1 MFDRPVNPAVFSMNS
16 TTETQVDPRIT
27 VAICAYNAAHYL
39 ADVID
44 SVMEQTLPADAYEVL
59 VVDNNSTDDTPKVL
73 HELMV
78 RFGHRLRVVS
88 ETQQGLSHARNRALA
103 EAAAPLV
110 AFLDADAV
118 AEENW
123 LESMAG
129 VFDAHPRAGVVGG
142 RIEVQWDAPKP
153 RWWDDRLDEA
163 MGRFSPSEQHTQLR
177 YPRFPYGGNFA
188 VRVVAIDEVGSFL
201 PNLGRSGAG
210 LLAGEEG
217 ELCLRMEQHDWEI
230 HYTPAAPI
238 RHRATG
244 ERLTRRFILRR
255 AFGHGRSQYLME
267 ARHGFE
273 SGLYLSRARVLSS
286 LLANLVRLKWNLPYL
301 KFICFRIG
309 YHYQRTIRER
319 PQPTR
324 PCPDAA

>member
-1 MFDRPVNPAVFSMNS
+1 MNS
-16 TTETQVDPRIT
+16 STETQADTRIT
-27 VAICAYNAAHYL
+27 AAICAYNAAHHL
-39 ADVID
+39 ADVVN
-44 SVMEQTLPADAYEVL
+44 SVMAQTLPADAYEVL
-59 VVDNNSTDDTPKVL
+59 VVDNNSTDETTSVL
-73 HELMV
+73 HELQE
-78 RFGHRLRVVS
+78 RFGHRLRMVS

-103 EAAAPLV
+103 QAAAPLI

-118 AEENW
+118 AEEPW
-123 LESMAG
+123 LKSLAD

-163 MGRFSPSEQHTQLR
+163 MGRFSPSGEQTQLR

-188 VRVVAIDEVGSFL
+188 VRSVAIDEVGGFL
-201 PNLGRSGAG
+201 THLGRSGAG

-230 HYTPAAPI
+230 HYTPAAPVH
-238 RHRATG
+238 HRATG
-244 ERLTRRFILRR
+244 KRLTRRFILRR
-255 AFGHGRSQYLME
+255 AFNHGRTQYMLE

-273 SGLYLSRARVLSS
+273 SGLYLSRARVLSN
-286 LLANLVRLKWNLPYL
+286 LLANLIRVNWNLPYL

-309 YHYQRTIRER
+309 YHYQRTISER
-319 PQPTR
+319 PQPVL
-324 PCPDAA
+324 PCPGVA

>member
-1 MFDRPVNPAVFSMNS
+1 MNS
-16 TTETQVDPRIT
+16 STETQADARIT
-27 VAICAYNAAHYL
+27 AAICAYNAAHHL
-39 ADVID
+39 ADVVE
-44 SVMEQTLPADAYEVL
+44 SVLAQTLPTDAYQVL
-59 VVDNNSTDDTPKVL
+59 VVNNNSTDETPNIL
-73 HELMV
+73 RELRE

-103 EAAAPLV
+103 EAAAPLI

-118 AEENW
+118 AEECW
-123 LESMAG
+123 LESIAD

-163 MGRFSPSEQHTQLR
+163 MGRFSPSDRQTQLR

-188 VRVVAIDEVGSFL
+188 VRSVAINEVGGFL
-201 PNLGRSGAG
+201 PHLGRSGIG

-217 ELCLRMEQHDWEI
+217 ELCLRMEQHGWEI
-230 HYTPAAPI
+230 HYTPAAPVH
-238 RHRATG
+238 HRATR

-255 AFGHGRSQYLME
+255 AFNHGRSQYLME

-273 SGLYLSRARVLSS
+273 SGLYLSRTRLLSN
-286 LLANLVRLKWNLPYL
+286 LLTNLIRMNWNLPYL

-309 YHYQRTIRER
+309 YHYQRTISER
-319 PQPTR
+319 SQPAR
-324 PCPDAA
+324 PCPGAA

>member
-1 MFDRPVNPAVFSMNS
+1 MNS
-16 TTETQVDPRIT
+16 SSETQAETRIAA
-27 VAICAYNAAHYL
+27 AICAYNAAHHL
-39 ADVID
+39 ADVIG
-44 SVMEQTLPADAYEVL
+44 SVMAQTLPADEYEVL
-59 VVDNNSTDDTPKVL
+59 VVDNNSTDETPHVL
-73 HELMV
+73 RELKE
-78 RFGHRLRVVS
+78 RFGHRLRVFS

-118 AEENW
+118 AEECW
-123 LESMAG
+123 LGSIAE

-163 MGRFSPSEQHTQLR
+163 MGRFSPSDRQTQLR

-188 VRVVAIDEVGSFL
+188 VRSEAIGEVGGFL
-201 PNLGRSGAG
+201 PHLGRSGTG

-217 ELCLRMEQHDWEI
+217 ELCLRMEQHGWEI
-230 HYTPAAPI
+230 HYTPAAPVH
-238 RHRATG
+238 HRATG

-255 AFGHGRSQYLME
+255 AFSHGRSQYLME

-273 SGLYLSRARVLSS
+273 SGLYLSRARVLSN
-286 LLANLVRLKWNLPYL
+286 LLANLIRVNWNLPYL

-309 YHYQRTIRER
+309 YHYQRTISER
-319 PQPTR
+319 PQAAR
-324 PCPDAA
+324 PCPGAA